1 MFKYLSSGRKVRC
14 IEDFLRF
21 LCGYRHFGLLLVW
34 DKCIESAKS
43 LRRYLE
49 YIEIH
54 VAIDLFKRHVNY
66 LLFFEHQHPRFVTV
80 NRIVII
86 ANRQFTAPKAN

>member
-1 MFKYLSSGRKVRC
+1 M
-14 IEDFLRF
+14 
-21 LCGYRHFGLLLVW
+21 
-34 DKCIESAKS
+34 
-43 LRRYLE
+43 RRYLE